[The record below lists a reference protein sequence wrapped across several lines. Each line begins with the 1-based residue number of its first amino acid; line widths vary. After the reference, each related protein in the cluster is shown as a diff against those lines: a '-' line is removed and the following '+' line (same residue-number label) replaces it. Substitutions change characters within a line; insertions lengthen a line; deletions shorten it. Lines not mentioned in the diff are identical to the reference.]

1 MNGNFRHCDMVRIRK
16 HLAYAS
22 QVWERIWRALC
33 DPYRPEQHYMRG
45 PGPKNRTKASKAK
58 AR

>member
-1 MNGNFRHCDMVRIRK
+1 MTHIGK
-16 HLAYAS
+16 HLQYAS
-22 QVWERIWRALC
+22 QIWEQIWRALY

-45 PGPKNRTKASKAK
+45 PGPKNRVKASNVK

>member
-1 MNGNFRHCDMVRIRK
+1 MIRIRK
-16 HLAYAS
+16 HLQCAAS

-45 PGPKNRTKASKAK
+45 PGPKYLTKASNAKAK
-58 AR
+58 

>member
-1 MNGNFRHCDMVRIRK
+1 MMRIRK
-16 HLAYAS
+16 HLQYAS

-58 AR
+58 AG